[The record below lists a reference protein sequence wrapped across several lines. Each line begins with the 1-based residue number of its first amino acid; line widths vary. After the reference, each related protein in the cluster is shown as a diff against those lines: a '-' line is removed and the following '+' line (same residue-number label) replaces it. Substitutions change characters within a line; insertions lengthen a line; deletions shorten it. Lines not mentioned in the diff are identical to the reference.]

1 MLKLVPNLESISAPP
16 DNLMNIPPLLRR
28 MSTFPFWD
36 VPQCTSN
43 IKLNCWLVEFLI
55 DLYIIY
61 IGERELNNEY
71 EGILAWRVC
80 EVWVGSV
87 IISFIKLHV
96 LSTKTYF
103 IGRREHKTEYL
114 TQTGQDHSCK
124 ITWRHVL

>member
-36 VPQCTSN
+36 VPQCSSN

-103 IGRREHKTEYL
+103 IGRREHKTEDL